1 VTVTVQSLQGQIPNY
16 LAGLLQKKPK
26 PADASAINK
35 LKTDYQN
42 QITQYQTNINTAN
55 NELSSYAK
63 PGAYTTPGNPA
74 NPKAEAVTIP
84 AILMQPAK
92 GTATLPTWYEPI
104 DGLDNLGF
112 YWASIFYNN
121 KYQNNWDYPTTNLQ
135 DYTKNVYLYWAYQ
148 FYTDPKTINNLNK
161 MVQNAGVLNHPDQ
174 VKVAQ
179 AVNKIKSDA
188 KAVINH
194 YLSQKA
200 QVALNNKNTDA
211 ATTKYI
217 NDLNTILYGAPATP
231 SPTANV
237 NTTTTTTTTTLDT
250 KGTDNFPPNFVLP
263 SEIEFNLPPHKASL
277 PLSLQQIDKTSS
289 DEFKKE
295 DGLRRGRFYFYAD
308 TQATFT
314 QTATKSSDV
323 VGQKASQGNNGVK
336 YGFQFLWNPETW
348 SSAVA
353 INPDVTPGS
362 SDYWQTSL
370 PVFPSGQQ
378 LNLQILLDRTNDF
391 FSLASV
397 QQSIKN
403 VLVNTNNN
411 KLNALSDV
419 VESRPGRATL
429 NALNSFLN
437 NQLSDGAVQST
448 SEALAL
454 SLKDLYH
461 GNLGN
466 QWQQKIYDLSTRG
479 TLADIEYLYKT
490 INGANW
496 TRLGQRTSDIGF
508 LMMTLVEIEIGPSR
522 YLGYLNSLNINHT
535 FFTTDMIP
543 LRSTLDLSFVLM
555 ASAKVAQPA
564 PGIGG
569 TANTSGTK

>member
-55 NELSSYAK
+55 NELGSYAK

-84 AILMQPAK
+84 AILMQPPK
-92 GTATLPTWYEPI
+92 GTATLPKWYEPI
-104 DGLDNLGF
+104 DGVDNLAF
-112 YWASIFYNN
+112 YWAGIFYNN
-121 KYQNNWDYPTTNLQ
+121 IYQNNWNYPTTTLQ
-135 DYTKNVYLYWAYQ
+135 DYTTNVYLHWAYQ
-148 FYTDPKTINNLNK
+148 FYTDPKTISNLNK
-161 MVQNAGVLNHPDQ
+161 MVQNAGVLNDPDQ

-200 QVALNNKNTDA
+200 QVALNKKNIDA

-217 NDLNTILYGAPATP
+217 NDLNTILYGAPAIP

-237 NTTTTTTTTTLDT
+237 NTTTTTTTTKPDT
-250 KGTDNFPPNFVLP
+250 TGTDNFPPNFVLP
-263 SEIEFNLPPHKASL
+263 SEIEFNLPPHRASL
-277 PLSLQQIDKTSS
+277 PLSLQQMDTKSTS
-289 DEFKKE
+289 DEFKTN

-308 TQATFT
+308 TKATFT
-314 QTATKSSDV
+314 QTATTSSDV

-348 SSAVA
+348 SSSVA

-362 SDYWQTSL
+362 PDYWQTSL

-391 FSLASV
+391 FSLTPV
-397 QQSIKN
+397 LQS
-403 VLVNTNNN
+403 
-411 KLNALSDV
+411 
-419 VESRPGRATL
+419 GM
-429 NALNSFLN
+429 F
-437 NQLSDGAVQST
+437 GQST
-448 SEALAL
+448 SEALGLAL
-454 SLKDLYH
+454 KGLYP

-466 QWQQKIYDLSTRG
+466 QWEQKIYDLSTRG

-508 LMMTLVEIEIGPSR
+508 LMMTLIEIEIGPSR

-569 TANTSGTK
+569 TANTSGTS